1 PSDVPTSSERSTS
14 GVGECAHPAVISG
27 RLELGSAEDPLGR
40 VERARRQR
48 LGLLRALAL
57 ALGGRRGLLRLLA
70 DDRRTRGDG
79 CAGRGHA
86 DGCGHRRLLPP
97 QLLLVVPRAQPARTR
112 GIGAIGDAAGLR
124 LAPGTSATALGRLG
138 AGDRADRGRREVEP
152 LELEGSGE
160 ALLNSNRDPFG
171 QGTSQTLT
179 KSAKSSV
186 QAASSLLDGHGVP
199 RIPEWTNRVLP
210 ASRTSRGPLPC
221 REGRH

>member
-1 PSDVPTSSERSTS
+1 
-14 GVGECAHPAVISG
+14 
-27 RLELGSAEDPLGR
+27 
-40 VERARRQR
+40 
-48 LGLLRALAL
+48 
-57 ALGGRRGLLRLLA
+57 
-70 DDRRTRGDG
+70 
-79 CAGRGHA
+79 
-86 DGCGHRRLLPP
+86 
-97 QLLLVVPRAQPARTR
+97 
-112 GIGAIGDAAGLR
+112 R

-138 AGDRADRGRREVEP
+138 AGDRADRGRREGEP

-221 REGRH
+221 REGRHDVDLHACRQAPWPSPSECPRDTRLKPKSNFVYARSRRRVTRRHSLH